1 MQLCM
6 RLIGL
11 IFLTFVSSAL
21 QAQHSKLLLMG
32 SFHFANPGLDTIK
45 NKQIDVSQPA
55 PQAYIR
61 QLVAQLAKFQPNVVM
76 LEYDPKDEEKIN
88 QRYQQYLASE
98 YQLPINEMYQI
109 GFRLAQQAGLKRVYS
124 ADEREVQWQG
134 DELINYMQQQD
145 QQAMANFQQL
155 TSHMQQTLQTDFDQL
170 SLQQMLVK
178 INQAPY
184 EKMNRNI
191 YLQLNATGKQNNFVG
206 ADSAASWWHRNF
218 RMYARIQRQAKGDA
232 RIFVLAGQGH
242 TSLIRQF
249 VESDEFIQQEPV
261 EPYLKLEK

>member
-6 RLIGL
+6 RLISL
-11 IFLTFVSSAL
+11 VFLTFASSAL

-88 QRYQQYLASE
+88 QRYQQYLAGE

-191 YLQLNATGKQNNFVG
+191 YLQLNATGNRTTLLVPTLLRVG
-206 ADSAASWWHRNF
+206 GIETSGCTPGSSARLKVMLVFLYWQVRDTHHSYASLWKV
-218 RMYARIQRQAKGDA
+218 M
-232 RIFVLAGQGH
+232 
-242 TSLIRQF
+242 SLSSR
-249 VESDEFIQQEPV
+249 SR
-261 EPYLKLEK
+261 LNLT